1 VDPNTEDEVVK
12 KGFGIRLP
20 VLGPLENVDMVGLDL
35 TLAIHDYIL
44 KHLESSP
51 QPSPILRKKVEMG
64 ELGFKTGQG
73 FQKWSSEDAKLSRTK
88 LVEYLLKWTKEQ
100 KE

>member
-1 VDPNTEDEVVK
+1 MDEVVK

-20 VLGPLENVDMVGLDL
+20 VLGPLENADMVGLDL

-73 FQKWSSEDAKLSRTK
+73 FQGWSSEDAKLSRTK
-88 LVEYLLKWTKEQ
+88 LMDYLLKWTKEQ